1 MSSRVEELMK
11 MKRIIVITG
20 ASSGIGQEFARQI
33 LGFRQANE
41 LWLVA
46 RREDRLQE
54 LAAELA
60 ASWKQENATTRS
72 PATVRIIAQDISGR
86 LGYRLFS
93 QLFAEE
99 AQRGEFTIDTLV
111 NNAGF
116 GTYGPFAE
124 TPPEREMEMVE
135 LNATSL
141 TGTCGAALPYMS
153 RGSSIINVASL
164 AAYIPLGNFAVYA
177 ASKSYV
183 RSFSLALAAELKDRG
198 IHVLALCP
206 GSVATEFAKVASNGA
221 RKEVLHGKPVGK
233 VVRHALV
240 CQKKGRKIA
249 LWALKWKFSAFMS
262 FLVNHYLFA
271 RHTYLHKKRPYRQE

>member
-1 MSSRVEELMK
+1 
-11 MKRIIVITG
+11 MKRIIIITG

-33 LGFRQANE
+33 LDFRQADE

-46 RREDRLQE
+46 RREERLRE
-54 LAAELA
+54 LAAELE
-60 ASWKQENATTRS
+60 ASWGKS
-72 PATVRIIAQDISGR
+72 IPAGRGKNLPGSGPLSRPSVRIIVQDISGR

-116 GTYGPFAE
+116 GTYGPFAD

-135 LNATSL
+135 LNATSV

-206 GSVATEFAKVASNGA
+206 GSVATEFARVASNGA
-221 RKEVLHGKPVGK
+221 REEVLRGKPVDK
-233 VVRHALV
+233 VVRHALI
-240 CQKKGRKIA
+240 CQKKKRKIA
-249 LWALKWKFSAFMS
+249 LWALKWKLNAFMS
-262 FLVNHYLFA
+262 RFVGHYRFA
-271 RHTYLHKKRPYRQE
+271 RHTYLHEKRPYRPE